1 MGSSLLLNGPRFFE
15 VRNKARSRPAV
26 TGQRALCRIMGA
38 VTCPMPRAGWSVLK
52 RGEGLDGSTRSERLQ
67 RVYAARDNREL
78 ADSYD
83 QWAQDYEDDMLSLG
97 YSLPAVAAG
106 FVGRHVA
113 PGGTVLDAGAGT
125 GMFGGIL
132 RVLGYEEIVGID
144 ISERMLELAG
154 EKNAYRRLHR
164 MVLGEPL
171 EFGSDSFSAAVSVG
185 VFTTNHAPPEA
196 LDELLR
202 VVKPGGWV
210 IFSVRDDVYRNEGFE
225 EKQASLE
232 DDGRWR
238 RVTMSEAFQPFP
250 AGNTSHLNRLF
261 VYKTE

>member
-1 MGSSLLLNGPRFFE
+1 M
-15 VRNKARSRPAV
+15 
-26 TGQRALCRIMGA
+26 
-38 VTCPMPRAGWSVLK
+38 
-52 RGEGLDGSTRSERLQ
+52 
-67 RVYAARDNREL
+67 YAARDNREL

-83 QWAQDYEDDMLSLG
+83 HWAQDYEDDMLSLG

-106 FVGRHVA
+106 FVGRHVT
-113 PGGTVLDAGAGT
+113 PGNTVLDAGAGT
-125 GMFGGIL
+125 GMFGDIL

-144 ISERMLELAG
+144 ISERMLEVAR
-154 EKNAYRRLHR
+154 EKNAYRGLYR

-171 EFGSDSFSAAVSVG
+171 EFGSGSFSAAVSVG

-196 LDELLR
+196 LDELVR
-202 VVKPGGWV
+202 VVEPGGWV

-232 DDGRWR
+232 TDGRWR
-238 RVTMSEAFQPFP
+238 RVTMSKAFQPFP